1 MSKAPP
7 KVSIIIPVKNEGINV
22 KNTCDSLFSV
32 KTNIEFET
40 IIIDDASDDKCC
52 DFLHTYPHKGR
63 VRRINTQGIGPAN
76 ARNLGAQEASHDYL
90 IFCDAHLTFENFW
103 IDRLLFYL
111 LAGHSDVVRPAIAS
125 MTDPHIVGYGQSLT
139 ENLKVKWN
147 MRRKG
152 LFETAIIP
160 GGCFMIPKR
169 VFQDVGGFETGFSSW
184 GHEDVEI
191 SIKLWLFGYRC
202 HCDPNVKILHLFR
215 TSHPYKVNFDDI
227 NYNQLRMAYLHFSEG
242 RIKKVKEM
250 MRHSSVRNIDVK
262 VLGDGARTKRNEY
275 FLKRKIEDDAFFRK
289 FKINF

>member
-1 MSKAPP
+1 MSNIPP

-22 KNTCDSLFSV
+22 KNTCDSLFKV
-32 KTNIEFET
+32 KTNIDFET
-40 IIIDDASDDKCC
+40 IIIDDASDDSCC
-52 DFLHTYPHKGR
+52 DFLQTYPHKGR
-63 VRRINTQGIGPAN
+63 IRRIDTQGIGPAN

-103 IDRLLFYL
+103 IDRMLFYL
-111 LAGHSDVVRPAIAS
+111 LAGHSDVVCPAIAS
-125 MTDPHIVGYGQSLT
+125 MTDPHIVGYGQSLS

-152 LFETAIIP
+152 LFETAIVP
-160 GGCFMIPKR
+160 GGCFIIPKK
-169 VFQDVGGFETGFSSW
+169 VFEDVGGFETGFTSW
-184 GHEDVEI
+184 GHEDVEL

-202 HCDPNVKILHLFR
+202 HCEPNVKILHLFR

-242 RIKKVKEM
+242 RIQKLKEM
-250 MRHSSVRNIDVK
+250 MRHSSVRSIESK
-262 VLGDGARTKRNEY
+262 VLRDGARTKRSEY
-275 FLKRKIEDDAFFRK
+275 FSKRALEDDVYFKK